1 MEMSTLSV
9 KGKSLI
15 DSPFLFDKVNFNS
28 VVGTFHNV
36 LSLYGKPVK

>member
-15 DSPFLFDKVNFNS
+15 DSPFLFDKVGYKS
-28 VVGTFHNV
+28 VVGMFHNA

>member
-15 DSPFLFDKVNFNS
+15 DSPFLFDKVSFNS
-28 VVGTFHNV
+28 VVGTIHNF